1 VRLKARR
8 ALLHPQLRLC
18 CVSICTFVL
27 DKHAKKKNEYLHPQL
42 RLRVVHELSQA
53 SLFSRLLHSVER
65 LADSRRRSARAVKRS
80 ENVLPGEI
88 AQLRVEEELVH
99 LC

>member
-1 VRLKARR
+1 MPLLRQYLQFCTGQARK
-8 ALLHPQLRLC
+8 L
-18 CVSICTFVL
+18 
-27 DKHAKKKNEYLHPQL
+27 EYLHPQL

-65 LADSRRRSARAVKRS
+65 LADGRRRSARAVKRS

>member
-1 VRLKARR
+1 LLRQYVHFCTGQARK
-8 ALLHPQLRLC
+8 
-18 CVSICTFVL
+18 F
-27 DKHAKKKNEYLHPQL
+27 EYLHPQL
-42 RLRVVHELSQA
+42 RLRVVHELSLA
-53 SLFSRLLHSVER
+53 SRFSGILHSVER
-65 LADSRRRSARAVKRS
+65 LADGRRRSARAVKRS